1 MGEGMFEIDITE
13 IQLYLKLINKAAEGE
28 FKKQI
33 ALWFEACGFEFL
45 RIVQDEI
52 IRRKVV
58 NTRLLLNSFEK
69 GNQANNVWKV
79 SDGGLTLEV
88 GTNLEYAEY
97 VNDGHWTNKKGQL
110 SRFVP
115 GVWRGDVFEYERDA
129 KTGMV
134 LKQQWI
140 EGSHYWEAAI
150 RIFERIFQ
158 TSVEKKMEEWRDT
171 FFRKRGGG

>member
-1 MGEGMFEIDITE
+1 MFEFDTRDFDR
-13 IQLYLKLINKAAEGE
+13 YFKLISKAAHGE

-33 ALWFEACGFEFL
+33 ALWFEASGFEFL
-45 RIVQDEI
+45 RVVQDEI

-69 GNQANNVWKV
+69 GEKHNVWKV

-88 GTNLEYAEY
+88 GTNVSYAAY
-97 VNDGHWTNKKGQL
+97 VNDGHWTNKKGQK

-115 GVWRGDVFEYERDA
+115 GVWRGDNFEYVRGA

-134 LKQQWI
+134 LKQKWV
-140 EGSHYWEAAI
+140 EGAHYWEAAI
-150 RIFERIFQ
+150 RIFERIFK
-158 TSVEKKMEEWRDT
+158 TSVEKKMAEWRDKY
-171 FFRKRGGG
+171 FK

>member
-1 MGEGMFEIDITE
+1 MASKGMFEFDVSE

-45 RIVQDEI
+45 RIVQDEVI
-52 IRRKVV
+52 LRKVV
-58 NTRLLLNSFEK
+58 DTRLLLNSFGK
-69 GNQANNVWKV
+69 GDKNNVWEV
-79 SDGGLTLEV
+79 SDEGLTLEV
-88 GTNLEYAEY
+88 GTNVEYAEY
-97 VNDGHWTNKKGQL
+97 ANDGHWTNKKGQA

-115 GVWRGDVFEYERDA
+115 GVWRGDIFEYVRGA

-134 LKQQWI
+134 LKQRWV

-158 TSVEKKMEEWRDT
+158 KSVERKMEEWRDT
-171 FFRKRGGG
+171 FFRKKGGG